1 MHKQPSAAGTTGLCQ
16 SSGSA
21 AVHVPFPVRQ
31 HCRPWLPAFRQN
43 CRSQRCRV
51 QSQQFNFE
59 GGDRLASEFS
69 AHLNQLSLKAPLQ
82 HRRPSPL
89 DPPTAAVASQLD
101 ALQINDWPEPDAGVQ
116 TALAFAKPYECER
129 LLTAAPQAAGSSPQP
144 SVRLAGRQRS
154 SSSSSGGGGDPS
166 PASTASSSPSSDG
179 LCSRVRSWT
188 AQEQWLTPQEFSEL
202 LHSSPYDVL
211 LGCDTW
217 RACSE
222 MVFPATRA
230 GKRAVQAVE
239 VLAGA
244 KHSNGSSSGNGAAD
258 GLQRFTF
265 TFCLELIQTG
275 PYKGCWMTVGVRPGN
290 YAV

>member
-1 MHKQPSAAGTTGLCQ
+1 MYQQHSAAGMRRPCQ
-16 SSGSA
+16 SSGPA
-21 AVHVPFPVRQ
+21 AVHVPAPLQQ
-31 HCRPWLPAFRQN
+31 HCRPWQPAFGQPY
-43 CRSQRCRV
+43 RSSWCRV
-51 QSQQFNFE
+51 QSQHFSFE
-59 GGDRLASEFS
+59 GAGGDRLASEFS

-129 LLTAAPQAAGSSPQP
+129 LLTAAPQAAGSSPRP
-144 SVRLAGRQRS
+144 SVRLAGRRR
-154 SSSSSGGGGDPS
+154 SSGGSGDDT
-166 PASTASSSPSSDG
+166 PASTDSSPSSDG
-179 LCSRVRSWT
+179 LSSRVRSWA

-222 MVFPATRA
+222 MVFPATRV

-239 VLAGA
+239 VLAGSGTA
-244 KHSNGSSSGNGAAD
+244 AAAAAAAAMAMQQQMVCNASPSLSAWSSFTQGRTRAA
-258 GLQRFTF
+258 G
-265 TFCLELIQTG
+265 
-275 PYKGCWMTVGVRPGN
+275 
-290 YAV
+290 